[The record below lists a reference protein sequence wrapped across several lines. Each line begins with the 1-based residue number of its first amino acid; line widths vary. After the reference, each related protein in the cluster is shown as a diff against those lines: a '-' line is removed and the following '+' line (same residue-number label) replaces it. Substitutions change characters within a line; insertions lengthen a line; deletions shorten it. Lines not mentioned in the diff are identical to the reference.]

1 MACQRG
7 RCFGNLKAKSGQF
20 CPDRGAL
27 PCADVAKQEV
37 LVCGETDFQLVG
49 LDNATQAGLAVTV
62 QASAEQGKTD
72 EPEARPLAMP
82 AEVIEEFWLRLIAQ
96 ALELSFEVAVAQGL
110 ACLLYTSPSPRDQRG
125 SRMPSSA

>member
-7 RCFGNLKAKSGQF
+7 RCFGNLKAKSGQL
-20 CPDRGAL
+20 CADRGAL
-27 PCADVAKQEV
+27 PCADVAQQHV
-37 LVCGETDFQLVG
+37 LVGGKTDFQLIG

-72 EPEARPLAMP
+72 EPQSSPLAVP

-96 ALELSFEVAVAQGL
+96 ALS
-110 ACLLYTSPSPRDQRG
+110 SPLK
-125 SRMPSSA
+125 